1 MAYSYDDR
9 DREFRQSPPPRPPRK
24 EDNDLGSWIVAWP
37 AGLAVLLSKVLGN
50 DSRRKNA
57 ARSTRSTVSRSD
69 PAVSRANPNPSQARP
84 GTASAAGRKVT
95 KTPQYS
101 AKAARN
107 MKIVGLVLLF
117 AGRLVYDYAPYSA
130 ANQRLLTFLLTT
142 AILSLGLGLFNLI
155 PIPPLDG
162 SKVLFSLLPDRTY
175 NTMLR
180 YERYG
185 MLLLWAVVLLG
196 VGDRWMS
203 PAIQWTYEL
212 FCRVVGF

>member
-24 EDNDLGSWIVAWP
+24 EDNDLGSWILAWP

-84 GTASAAGRKVT
+84 GTAPAAGRKVT

-117 AGRLVYDYAPYSA
+117 AGLVSMVEGIGA
-130 ANQRLLTFLLTT
+130 ATGGLSWALL
-142 AILSLGLGLFNLI
+142 ASLFPTMGLAAGGLGL
-155 PIPPLDG
+155 
-162 SKVLFSLLPDRTY
+162 LL
-175 NTMLR
+175 
-180 YERYG
+180 
-185 MLLLWAVVLLG
+185 AG
-196 VGDRWMS
+196 VSASIWPVPTGRRRC
-203 PAIQWTYEL
+203 P
-212 FCRVVGF
+212 